1 MLIFGALP
9 IQWRYPVAGVV
20 LVTLVCVGAF
30 FSTWASIVEIWSR
43 SETFTHG
50 FLVAPI
56 SLWLIWSRRHCYR
69 NLQPE
74 SAWMGLL
81 VTAIG
86 GFVWLVAKLVHVLVL
101 EQWAVVTILIG
112 GYWGLLGGSV
122 IKKMLFPILF
132 LYLMVPFGEAFIPW
146 MMEYT
151 ASFVVWMI
159 RLTGMSVYRDGMFF
173 MLTSGNWSVVEG
185 CSGLRYLIAS
195 LTLGLVYAYLNFRNL
210 RKRTLF
216 IIASFLTPILANG
229 LRAYMIVMIGHFS
242 GMKLAVGVD
251 HIIYGWLF
259 FGLVMLL
266 LFYAGSFWADQE
278 TIVDTSSEQSMPE
291 PMTRYQGLL
300 PMIAVVVIGLIA
312 WPIVFRSL
320 AARQAVAAAIP
331 DQIVTLRGSGGA
343 VQSPPDWGWRPTF
356 NGVMAEV
363 KNAVDDPS
371 GTVAMYFANFGDE
384 SQGGEL
390 VNSQNFLVPQKHKV
404 WRMASERAVQVDWPD
419 GTSGEVVE
427 SLLKSEA
434 RNLLVYRW
442 YRVGNFNTAS
452 DYRAK
457 WWQLLKR
464 LTGDADPEMLIVLY
478 TEVIGDDLVEGRAR
492 LQRVLAVCCQ

>member
-1 MLIFGALP
+1 MLNFGAVP
-9 IQWRYPVAGVV
+9 IRWRYPLAGVG

-30 FSTWASIVEIWSR
+30 FSTWVSIVEIWSR

-56 SLWLIWSRRHCYR
+56 SIWLIWSRRRYYR
-69 NLQPE
+69 NLKPQ
-74 SAWMGLL
+74 SDWLGLL

-112 GYWGLLGGSV
+112 GYSAILGGSV
-122 IKKMLFPILF
+122 VKKMLFPILF

-151 ASFVVWMI
+151 ATFVVWMI

-173 MLTSGNWSVVEG
+173 MLTSGSWSVVEG

-195 LTLGLVYAYLNFRNL
+195 LTLGLVYAYLNYRNL
-210 RKRTLF
+210 RKRTVF
-216 IIASFLTPILANG
+216 IVASFLTPILANG

-266 LFYAGSFWADQE
+266 LFYVGSFWADQE
-278 TIVDTSSEQSMPE
+278 PVFDTTAAEILPE
-291 PMTRYQGLL
+291 PADSYPRPWPMT
-300 PMIAVVVIGLIA
+300 MAVMIGLIA
-312 WPIVFRSL
+312 WPVAFQSL
-320 AARQAVAAAIP
+320 AAQQAVVAAIP
-331 DQIVTLRGSGGA
+331 AKIVELKDGDDPRQT
-343 VQSPPDWGWRPTF
+343 PPEWGWQPTF
-356 NGVMAEV
+356 KGVMAEAKKV
-363 KNAVDDPS
+363 VGDPS

-390 VNSQNFLVPQKHKV
+390 VNSQNYLVPQKHKV
-404 WRMASERAVQVDWPD
+404 WRIASEKAVQVGWAD

-442 YRVGNFNTAS
+442 YRVGSFNTAS
-452 DYRAK
+452 DYGAK

-464 LTGDADPEMLIVLY
+464 LTGNADPEMLIVLY
-478 TEVIGDDLVEGRAR
+478 TEVLGDDLTDGRSR
-492 LQRVLAVCCQ
+492 LQRSLAVCCE

>member
-1 MLIFGALP
+1 MNNGFFQNQSTVNAVNHRHKKTKSRLTLFDNTQLNGSGGVADIHRSRESAGRSKRQFDTVNFIATRYRIDNRMSHTYSKMYPARSRGLLSCHKTKVEEANVDFRGFAHSVAVSGRGCRFGYRGLC
-9 IQWRYPVAGVV
+9 RR
-20 LVTLVCVGAF
+20 F

-74 SAWMGLL
+74 SAWLGLL

-173 MLTSGNWSVVEG
+173 MLTSGSWSVVEG

-331 DQIVTLRGSGGA
+331 DQIVTLRGSGGCSIA
-343 VQSPPDWGWRPTF
+343 ARLG
-356 NGVMAEV
+356 MA
-363 KNAVDDPS
+363 
-371 GTVAMYFANFGDE
+371 ANF
-384 SQGGEL
+384 QWRHGG
-390 VNSQNFLVPQKHKV
+390 
-404 WRMASERAVQVDWPD
+404 
-419 GTSGEVVE
+419 
-427 SLLKSEA
+427 
-434 RNLLVYRW
+434 
-442 YRVGNFNTAS
+442 GN
-452 DYRAK
+452 
-457 WWQLLKR
+457 KR
-464 LTGDADPEMLIVLY
+464 G
-478 TEVIGDDLVEGRAR
+478 
-492 LQRVLAVCCQ
+492 